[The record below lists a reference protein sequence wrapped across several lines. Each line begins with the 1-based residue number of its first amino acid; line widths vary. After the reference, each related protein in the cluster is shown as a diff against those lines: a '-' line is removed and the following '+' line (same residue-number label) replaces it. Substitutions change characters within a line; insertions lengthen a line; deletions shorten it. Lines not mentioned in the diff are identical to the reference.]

1 MIPAGLALFSATMAL
16 VAAALFTGAAF
27 YVSVVEHPARLKLDN
42 SALLAEWKHSYKRGA
57 LLQAPLALIG
67 AVLGVLAFLGGY
79 DWRWLL
85 GAALMLAN
93 WPYTLV
99 VIMPT
104 NKRLLA
110 MTGPEPDLRALMLRW
125 GNLHA
130 VRTMLGVLATVAFLW
145 VILL

>member
-1 MIPAGLALFSATMAL
+1 MAL

-104 NKRLLA
+104 NKKLLA
-110 MTGPEPDLRALMLRW
+110 
-125 GNLHA
+125 
-130 VRTMLGVLATVAFLW
+130 
-145 VILL
+145 

>member
-1 MIPAGLALFSATMAL
+1 
-16 VAAALFTGAAF
+16 
-27 YVSVVEHPARLKLDN
+27 
-42 SALLAEWKHSYKRGA
+42 
-57 LLQAPLALIG
+57 
-67 AVLGVLAFLGGY
+67 
-79 DWRWLL
+79 
-85 GAALMLAN
+85 MLAN

-99 VIMPT
+99 LIMPT